1 MTRRRARPSPP
12 PDNKPLRHHRGS
24 SRLSRQSALWLL
36 LCTLVAFAG
45 CQHED
50 EQEPE
55 RPAVPVRAA
64 VVEKRKLLPSFIVI
78 GAVMADPQRQA
89 TLSSATPGLV
99 DKLVARE
106 G

>member
-1 MTRRRARPSPP
+1 MMTRSRPQLFPP
-12 PDNKPLRHHRGS
+12 PDNKPPRRHGGS

-45 CQHED
+45 CEHAD

-64 VVEKRKLLPSFIVI
+64 VVQKRTLRPSFIVI

-89 TLSSATPGLV
+89 TLSAATPGLV
-99 DKLVARE
+99 DELVARE
-106 G
+106 